1 MSFFLL
7 DTDVL
12 IDYSKGNP
20 RAKDFLENARF
31 RGDRLFISVI
41 TMMELAYG
49 CRSKDEVRK
58 IGRLCQGFWRIKI
71 NRAISGY
78 AIDIIKKYS
87 LTQKCG
93 ILDALIAATAMHL
106 NVTLVTGNTEQL
118 SIIKGLSL
126 YKPY

>member
-1 MSFFLL
+1 MSSYLL

-12 IDYSKGNP
+12 IDYSRGNP
-20 RAKDFLENARF
+20 RAKDFLEKARS
-31 RGDRLFISVI
+31 RGDRLFISMI

-49 CRSKDEVRK
+49 CRDKDEIKK

-78 AIDIIKKYS
+78 AIDIIKKYGR
-87 LTQKCG
+87 TQQCG
-93 ILDALIAATAMHL
+93 ILDALVAGTAMHL
-106 NVTLVTGNTEQL
+106 GAPLVTGNTDHF
-118 SIIKGLSL
+118 SMIKGLSL

>member
-1 MSFFLL
+1 MSFYLL
-7 DTDVL
+7 DTDLL
-12 IDYSKGNP
+12 IDYSKGNLL
-20 RAKDFLENARF
+20 AKDFLEKARG

-49 CRSKDEVRK
+49 CRNKDEVKK

-93 ILDALIAATAMHL
+93 ILDALVIGTAMHL
-106 NVTLVTGNTEQL
+106 GVTLVTGNTEHL
-118 SIIKGLSL
+118 SMIKGLSL